1 MIEEEDT
8 MGSLHLTPMRRTPIH
23 LVGVLLLP
31 LLLAGCREEVPEVG
45 PEEWARVVQ
54 VGEPAVG
61 ALMRTLVGQL
71 TGAIEEGGAAYAMDF
86 CSLEAVSLTR
96 MVQADLEGNLSL
108 KRTSFRYRN
117 PDNAPD
123 RAEEEAL
130 RYFEEAVR
138 GGGAPSSYVQR
149 ASDADYR
156 YYQPLFVGDFCLQ
169 CHGDPELMASEVRQA
184 LRDRYPGDLAT
195 GYRAGDFRGVVRVS
209 IPVEVVR
216 GEE

>member
-1 MIEEEDT
+1 
-8 MGSLHLTPMRRTPIH
+8 MGSLRPTWSRMARIP
-23 LVGVLLLP
+23 LLGLILFP
-31 LLLAGCREEVPEVG
+31 LLAGCRHEAEEVA
-45 PEEWARVVQ
+45 PEEWARVVE

-71 TGAIEEGGAAYAMDF
+71 TGALEEGGVVHAMDF
-86 CSLEAVSLTR
+86 CATEAVPLTR
-96 MVQADLEGNLSL
+96 MVQADLEGDRSL

-138 GGGAPSSYVQR
+138 AGGAPSSYVQR
-149 ASDADYR
+149 ASDDEYR

-169 CHGDPELMASEVRQA
+169 CHGDPEMMEPGVRETLQN
-184 LRDRYPGDLAT
+184 RYPGDLAT
-195 GYRAGDFRGVVRVS
+195 GYQAGDFRGVVRVS
-209 IPVEVVR
+209 IPATIVE
-216 GEE
+216 G

>member
-1 MIEEEDT
+1 
-8 MGSLHLTPMRRTPIH
+8 MGNLRPTWSRMARIPLLG
-23 LVGVLLLP
+23 LLLLP
-31 LLLAGCREEVPEVG
+31 LLAGCRHEAEEVA
-45 PEEWARVVQ
+45 PEEWARVVE

-71 TGAIEEGGAAYAMDF
+71 TGALEEGGVVHAMDF
-86 CSLEAVSLTR
+86 CATEAVPLTR

-130 RYFEEAVR
+130 RYFEEAAR
-138 GGGAPSSYVQR
+138 AGSAPSSYVQR
-149 ASDADYR
+149 ASDDEYR

-169 CHGDPELMASEVRQA
+169 CHGDPEMMEPGVMETLQ
-184 LRDRYPGDLAT
+184 DRYPGDLAT
-195 GYRAGDFRGVVRVS
+195 GYQAGDFRGVVRLS
-209 IPVEVVR
+209 IPATMVE
-216 GEE
+216 G